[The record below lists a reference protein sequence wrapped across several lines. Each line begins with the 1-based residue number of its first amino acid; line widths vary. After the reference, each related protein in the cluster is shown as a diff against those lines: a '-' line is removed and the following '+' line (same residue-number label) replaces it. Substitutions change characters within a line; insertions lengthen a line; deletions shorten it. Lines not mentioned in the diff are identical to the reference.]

1 MIQVSNMNLMLNKLD
16 PGGRPAFHYR
26 KNAA

>member
-1 MIQVSNMNLMLNKLD
+1 MIQISNINLMLNKLD
-16 PGGRPAFHYR
+16 PCGRPEFHYR